1 MATVYMMIGLP
12 GSGKSYV
19 ARQFNC
25 PIVSSDAIRKEL
37 FGNEEDQS
45 HNQEV
50 FNAVHYRIQNYLADG
65 KDCVYDATNLSRKRR
80 ISFLKSL
87 PEGTRS
93 VAVVIATD
101 YDIILKQNAER
112 DRHVPEKVIQRMMR
126 TMQLP
131 DARENWSR
139 VLVIPHSKNKKTYYD
154 YLSETLSFDQDN
166 PHHTLTLGKH
176 MVKAGEYV
184 LNNWEEYNI
193 TEQQATK
200 CWLAAMLHDI
210 GKPLCKTYT
219 LWSGK
224 VDSHAHYYNHA
235 EVGAYLFACSLFTFN
250 ESCRDRYSEVFLL
263 IKLHMLAFEQ
273 KENTNDYV
281 KKLYGEEFLKMYK
294 LVHDAD
300 LAAH

>member
-19 ARQFNC
+19 ARRFNC
-25 PIVSSDAIRKEL
+25 PIVSSDAIRKKL

-50 FNAVHYRIQNYLADG
+50 FNTVHSHIQSYLTNG

-87 PEGTRS
+87 PAGTRS

-112 DRHVPEKVIQRMMR
+112 DRHVPEEVIRRMMR

-131 DARENWSR
+131 DSRENWSR
-139 VLVIPHSKNKKTYYD
+139 ILIIPHPKNKKTYYD
-154 YLSETLSFDQDN
+154 YLSETLSFNQDN

-224 VDSHAHYYNHA
+224 TDSHAHYYNHA
-235 EVGAYLFACSLFTFN
+235 EVGAYLFACSLFAFN
-250 ESCRDRYSEVFLL
+250 EDCRDRYSEVFLL

-273 KENTNDYV
+273 KENTNDYI
-281 KKLYGEEFLKMYK
+281 KELYGEEFLKMYK